1 MHSQTLVY
9 TDRSFILKAILIVFT
24 FLLPFLIYFDTA
36 RSIVMI
42 WNSSETFTHQYS
54 ILPISLWLI
63 WQRREVLA
71 QMKPEPY
78 YPTMLLL
85 AFCGFVWLLGN
96 LADVQVVRQF
106 AFVVMIILAV
116 VSVLGR
122 RISASIAFPL
132 CFLLL
137 AVPFGEIFIAPL
149 IEFTANFTVAALRV
163 TGIPVLREGNSFSI
177 PSGRWSVI
185 EACSGIRYL
194 IASATLGCLY
204 AYQTYRSP
212 VRRAIFILIS
222 ILVPIIAN
230 GLRAY
235 MIVMIGHLSGMKL
248 AVGVDHLIY
257 GWLFFG
263 LVMFL
268 MFQIGSFW
276 HEGPQKVSAKTKS
289 NNAIPAQSSSP
300 GPVHIGK
307 LIVSTACILV
317 CLGIWPLFAHIMGQT
332 RNTPLQADLSNVHV
346 SWQDAPAFTTWKPAV
361 NPSNAEL
368 YRFFRSGTQTVGVS
382 IHYYRNQHP
391 GATLIS
397 SANRVLPEKD
407 EVWTQLNAS
416 NRTESILGREISVRE
431 EMIQSASGSVLMWR
445 WYWINGHLTANDY
458 KGKLLQA
465 QGKLLMQGDDGA
477 ALIVFAPYSDKP
489 EIARQ
494 ALHDF
499 LSENLTPLETTLAN
513 NKKH

>member
-1 MHSQTLVY
+1 
-9 TDRSFILKAILIVFT
+9 
-24 FLLPFLIYFDTA
+24 
-36 RSIVMI
+36 
-42 WNSSETFTHQYS
+42 
-54 ILPISLWLI
+54 
-63 WQRREVLA
+63 
-71 QMKPEPY
+71 
-78 YPTMLLL
+78 
-85 AFCGFVWLLGN
+85 
-96 LADVQVVRQF
+96 
-106 AFVVMIILAV
+106 
-116 VSVLGR
+116 
-122 RISASIAFPL
+122 
-132 CFLLL
+132 
-137 AVPFGEIFIAPL
+137 
-149 IEFTANFTVAALRV
+149 
-163 TGIPVLREGNSFSI
+163 
-177 PSGRWSVI
+177 
-185 EACSGIRYL
+185 
-194 IASATLGCLY
+194 
-204 AYQTYRSP
+204 
-212 VRRAIFILIS
+212 
-222 ILVPIIAN
+222 
-230 GLRAY
+230 
-235 MIVMIGHLSGMKL
+235 
-248 AVGVDHLIY
+248 
-257 GWLFFG
+257 
-263 LVMFL
+263 
-268 MFQIGSFW
+268 
-276 HEGPQKVSAKTKS
+276 
-289 NNAIPAQSSSP
+289 
-300 GPVHIGK
+300 
-307 LIVSTACILV
+307 
-317 CLGIWPLFAHIMGQT
+317 MGQT

>member
-1 MHSQTLVY
+1 MHSQTLIY
-9 TDRSFILKAILIVFT
+9 TDRAFIGKAILIVFT
-24 FLLPFLIYFDTA
+24 LLAPLLIYFDTA

-42 WNSSETFTHQYS
+42 WNSTETFTHQY
-54 ILPISLWLI
+54 IIFPISLWLI
-63 WQRREVLA
+63 WQRREALA
-71 QMKPEPY
+71 QMMPEPY
-78 YPTMLLL
+78 YPAMFLL
-85 AFCGFVWLLGN
+85 AVCGFVWLLGN

-106 AFVVMIILAV
+106 AFVAMIILAA
-116 VSVLGR
+116 VSMLGR

-149 IEFTANFTVAALRV
+149 IDFTANFTVAALRA

-235 MIVMIGHLSGMKL
+235 MIVMIGHLSGMTL

-276 HEGPQKVSAKTKS
+276 HEEPQEATVKKQETIAPPTQNSSSVSA
-289 NNAIPAQSSSP
+289 
-300 GPVHIGK
+300 GK
-307 LIVSTACILV
+307 LMVSTTCILV
-317 CLGIWPLFAHIMGQT
+317 CLGIWPLCAHIMEQEDGSVT
-332 RNTPLQADLSNVHV
+332 HADLSNVHAT
-346 SWQDAPAFTTWKPAV
+346 WQDAAAFTNWKPTV
-361 NPSNAEL
+361 NPSSAEL
-368 YRFFRSGTQTVGVS
+368 YRFFQSGAQTVGVS

-407 EVWTQLNAS
+407 EVWTQLSAS
-416 NRTESILGREISVRE
+416 NRTESILGRDLSVRE
-431 EMIQSASGSVLMWR
+431 EMIQSAAGSLLMWR
-445 WYWINGHLTANDY
+445 WYWINGHLTASDY

-489 EIARQ
+489 DVARH
-494 ALHDF
+494 ALRAF
-499 LSENLTPLETTLAN
+499 LSENLMPLETTLAN
-513 NKKH
+513 NKKQ